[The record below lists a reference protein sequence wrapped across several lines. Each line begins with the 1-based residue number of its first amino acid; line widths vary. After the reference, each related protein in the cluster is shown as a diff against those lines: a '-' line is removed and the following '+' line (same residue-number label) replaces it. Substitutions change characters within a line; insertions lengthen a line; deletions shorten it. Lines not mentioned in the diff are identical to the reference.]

1 MYSLSGHCDVRVL
14 IRRNLPER
22 HKSINHHFQNLLSI
36 NTIMTGTKE
45 GTLNSKPVVSKG
57 PDNRSLVWASVFNT
71 KSSEPTTLL
80 SAASALCKQ
89 RRSEHL
95 RKGAYK
101 RVHFAPKPVVSCTS
115 FDSNKA
121 LNTWYG
127 DVDYQVFMTDCRNT
141 VRKAQDLLLTTGDW
155 SLMDPSQ
162 ESLLGLEH
170 FLSPTLERARQERC
184 KSHARRVLA
193 TQRSDTELRKR
204 ANVTSALLQGIEI
217 LDQVSSVF
225 QGQGTQGDD

>member
-1 MYSLSGHCDVRVL
+1 
-14 IRRNLPER
+14 
-22 HKSINHHFQNLLSI
+22 
-36 NTIMTGTKE
+36 
-45 GTLNSKPVVSKG
+45 LNSKPVVSKG

-80 SAASALCKQ
+80 SAASVLCKQ
-89 RRSEHL
+89 RRAAHL
-95 RKGAYK
+95 RTGAASK

-127 DVDYQVFMTDCRNT
+127 DVDYQVFMADCRKT

-155 SLMDPSQ
+155 SLMDPAQ

-184 KSHARRVLA
+184 RRHTEQMLASQQSEGDNGKHAKVA
-193 TQRSDTELRKR
+193 T
-204 ANVTSALLQGIEI
+204 
-217 LDQVSSVF
+217 SVAPDEAKEAMS
-225 QGQGTQGDD
+225 QDSPAVHHMNDRC